1 VKVSQP
7 PELVLV
13 LDLSASLYIGLLDPR
28 TGLLASR
35 IREQASRGESAG
47 RGETGHE
54 LLEECL
60 TDSGAKLT
68 DIGSICIG
76 TGPGSF
82 TGIRIGVAIA
92 QGLGFARQLPLYP
105 YSSLAALSVCAS
117 LSPNPASKTPVAA
130 IDAIA
135 AIAANAG
142 RYFILTEEL
151 GQVLISGDE
160 LAALGALH
168 PTLITSGRVPDGDR
182 FRNIFSTLERME
194 DRVDFLR
201 IADLARVR
209 PPILDGIIRP
219 NYLQV
224 SAAEEKRRS
233 PGTGGIV

>member
-1 VKVSQP
+1 MKVSQP
-7 PELVLV
+7 PDLVLV
-13 LDLSASLYIGLLDPR
+13 LDLSASLYVGLLDPR

-130 IDAIA
+130 I
-135 AIAANAG
+135 AANAG

-151 GQVLISGDE
+151 GQLLISGDE

-194 DRVDFLR
+194 DRADFLR

-233 PGTGGIV
+233 PGTGGID